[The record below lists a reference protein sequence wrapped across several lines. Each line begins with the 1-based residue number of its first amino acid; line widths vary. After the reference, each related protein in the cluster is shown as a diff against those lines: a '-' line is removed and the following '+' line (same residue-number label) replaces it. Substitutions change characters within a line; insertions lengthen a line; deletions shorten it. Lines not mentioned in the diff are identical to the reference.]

1 MSDDI
6 KEFLHKST
14 IGLEIEDID
23 DDENVDEI
31 RQSKILE
38 NYGSRE
44 VLDNNNN
51 NNGNN
56 GNNIESNDNNNNSK
70 INDIINWDE
79 NNEKNPARKKSLGVL
94 GCRDGVRVS
103 THYSWF
109 SMEEIKEEL
118 KRLSLSEEL

>member
-1 MSDDI
+1 
-6 KEFLHKST
+6 
-14 IGLEIEDID
+14 
-23 DDENVDEI
+23 
-31 RQSKILE
+31 
-38 NYGSRE
+38 
-44 VLDNNNN
+44 VLDNNNVKDEN
-51 NNGNN
+51 RGE
-56 GNNIESNDNNNNSK
+56 GFDSSSSSSSSNKLKDM
-70 INDIINWDE
+70 INWNE